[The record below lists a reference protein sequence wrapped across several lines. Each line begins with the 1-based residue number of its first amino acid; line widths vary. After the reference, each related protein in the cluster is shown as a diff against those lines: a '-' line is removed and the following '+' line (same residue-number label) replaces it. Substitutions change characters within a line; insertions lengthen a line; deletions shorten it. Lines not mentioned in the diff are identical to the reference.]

1 MTRLA
6 RARSLP
12 ALLLC
17 CALLMGAAA
26 AVLGAA
32 ATASAA
38 GRLGDLTLGRTTG
51 SITDN
56 PLVPRVTTDTACP
69 EGQGGAVRLS
79 VIHPTDS
86 AATPA
91 PVGNATTG
99 SYDAGPIDTE
109 MPENF
114 LTLFDA
120 LTGWYGDE
128 PHDGTYELRLNCVN
142 ILDPNVPPAFFTTNI
157 EVTGDT
163 WALAAAETT
172 SVELTAAPEDHPVV
186 GSEVTITVKVTPETA
201 AGEVTLTSERTGEEP
216 VALGAQ
222 AVENGT
228 AVFRTTELPQ
238 GVQNIHAQFTPTD
251 PDAYAGSSNTINGYT
266 VDQAGTPPGG
276 SPSGSQEPT
285 GEPSEPADLDV
296 VDADGNPLEA
306 NPNLEAGQKVTI
318 TARGYAKDATVKVTL
333 AESDA
338 PFEDATADADGTVQ
352 AYAFTVPAELADG
365 DHVLTLAEDTAD
377 GHSVAF
383 AFTTGEITE
392 PTPEPSDSTGAD
404 GGAAAGTSGG
414 DTGGESGAVTGG
426 GAAGGSGGGSGDG
439 GSLAST
445 GTGVASIALA
455 SLALCFVGAAFVVG
469 ARRRGLLTF
478 ATPSGTPGD

>member
-26 AVLGAA
+26 TVLGAA

-38 GRLGDLTLGRTTG
+38 DRLGDLTLGRTTG
-51 SITDN
+51 SIMDN

-69 EGQGGAVRLS
+69 EGQGGAVRLN
-79 VIHPTDS
+79 VLHPKDS
-86 AATPA
+86 TPIR
-91 PVGNATTG
+91 VGNATTG
-99 SYDAGPIDTE
+99 PYDAGPIDTE

-114 LTLFDA
+114 RTLFDA
-120 LTGWYGDE
+120 LTEWYPDGA
-128 PHDGTYELRLNCVN
+128 HDGTYELRLDCVN
-142 ILDPNVPPAFFTTNI
+142 VLDPNTPPAFFTTNI
-157 EVTGDT
+157 VVTGDT
-163 WALAAAETT
+163 WTLAAAETT
-172 SVELTAAPEDHPVV
+172 SVELTAAPENHPAQ
-186 GSEVTITVKVTPETA
+186 GSEVTVTVKVTPEAA
-201 AGEVTLTSERTGEEP
+201 AGEVTLTSERVGTEP
-216 VALGAQ
+216 VVLGTKA
-222 AVENGT
+222 AENGT
-228 AVFRTTELPQ
+228 AVFTTTALPK
-238 GVQNIHAQFTPTD
+238 GVQNIRAQFTPTD
-251 PDAYAGSSNTINGYT
+251 PDAYAGSSNAVNGYT
-266 VDQAGTPPGG
+266 VDEPGTPPGG
-276 SPSGSQEPT
+276 SPTPSDSEQPT
-285 GEPSEPADLDV
+285 GEPGVPADLDV

-306 NPNLEAGQKVTI
+306 NPILEAGQRVTI

-338 PFEDATADADGTVQ
+338 TFEDATADAAGIVQ
-352 AYAFTVPAELADG
+352 DYPFTVPAELADG
-365 DHVLTLAEDTAD
+365 DHVLTLAEDTEG
-377 GHSVAF
+377 GHSLAF
-383 AFTTGEITE
+383 AFTTGEVTE

-414 DTGGESGAVTGG
+414 DTGGDTGG
-426 GAAGGSGGGSGDG
+426 DSGAAGGSGGGSGGG

-469 ARRRGLLTF
+469 ARRGGLLTF
-478 ATPSGTPGD
+478 ATPSGTAGD

>member
-32 ATASAA
+32 ATANAVD
-38 GRLGDLTLGRTTG
+38 RLGDLTLGRTTG

-69 EGQGGAVRLS
+69 EGQGGMVRLS
-79 VIHPTDS
+79 VLHPTDGKLV
-86 AATPA
+86 PL
-91 PVGNATTG
+91 GNATTG
-99 SYDAGPIDTE
+99 PYDAGPIDTE

-114 LTLFDA
+114 LTFFDI
-120 LTGWYGDE
+120 LSEWYGDE
-128 PHDGTYELRLNCVN
+128 SHDGTYELRLNCVN

-172 SVELTAAPEDHPVV
+172 GVELTAAPENHPAQ
-186 GSEVTITVKVTPETA
+186 GSEVTVTVKVTPEAA
-201 AGEVTLTSERTGEEP
+201 AGEVTLTSERVGAEP
-216 VALGAQ
+216 VALGTK

-228 AVFRTTELPQ
+228 AVFTTTALPK
-238 GVQNIHAQFTPTD
+238 GVQNIRAQFTPTD
-251 PDAYAGSSNTINGYT
+251 PDAYAGSSSAINGYT
-266 VDQAGTPPGG
+266 VDEAGTPPGG
-276 SPSGSQEPT
+276 SPTPSDSEPPT

-338 PFEDATADADGTVQ
+338 TFENATADADGTVQ
-352 AYAFTVPAELADG
+352 AYPFTVPAELADG
-365 DHVLTLAEDTAD
+365 DHVLTLAEDKEG

-383 AFTTGEITE
+383 AFTTGEATE

-414 DTGGESGAVTGG
+414 DTGGDS
-426 GAAGGSGGGSGDG
+426 GAAGGGSTGGGSGGG

-469 ARRRGLLTF
+469 ARRRGLLSF
-478 ATPSGTPGD
+478 ATPSGTAGD